1 MNDIGE
7 EISQSR
13 SYEQWF
19 FTNILANKKKTK
31 RGNLGNTSSGSS
43 KLPLPGEVEDD
54 NGGEEERRPRCK
66 P

>member
-54 NGGEEERRPRCK
+54 NG
-66 P
+66 